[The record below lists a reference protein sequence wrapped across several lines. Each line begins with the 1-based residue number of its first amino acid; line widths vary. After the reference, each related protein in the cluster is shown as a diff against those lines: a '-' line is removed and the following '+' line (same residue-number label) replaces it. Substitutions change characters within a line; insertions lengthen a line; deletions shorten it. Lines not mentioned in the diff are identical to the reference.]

1 VLDRSGSYISTCLS
15 PATPWDNGQRTSPP
29 LREGDGDSFSM
40 SGCPGPQGEMSRF
53 LPPLWMLRASAWFCV
68 ALIAV
73 LSLIPHE
80 AEVRTALPSKVEH
93 VIAYAGTAGLLRLA
107 YPSWAGWR
115 TVAVLVVY
123 GISLEGLQGFAS
135 GRSPGIGDAL
145 ASGVGAVLGATGA
158 ALLAAWL

>member
-1 VLDRSGSYISTCLS
+1 
-15 PATPWDNGQRTSPP
+15 
-29 LREGDGDSFSM
+29 
-40 SGCPGPQGEMSRF
+40 MSRF

-93 VIAYAGTAGLLRLA
+93 VIAYASTAGLLRLA

-115 TVAVLVVY
+115 TVAALVAY
-123 GISLEGLQGFAS
+123 GICLEGLQGFVS

-145 ASGVGAVLGATGA
+145 ASGAGAVLGATGA
-158 ALLAAWL
+158 ALIGAWL

>member
-1 VLDRSGSYISTCLS
+1 MATRSRCQ
-15 PATPWDNGQRTSPP
+15 AV
-29 LREGDGDSFSM
+29 RES
-40 SGCPGPQGEMSRF
+40 QGEMSHF

-115 TVAVLVVY
+115 TVAALVAY
-123 GISLEGLQGFAS
+123 GICLEGLQGFAS

-145 ASGVGAVLGATGA
+145 ASGAGAVLGATGA